1 MFDLPFI
8 YVDLDRDTQ
17 AGYLAYDD
25 CHNLS
30 GYVSTYIH
38 LGL

>member
-8 YVDLDRDTQ
+8 YVDLDRDTK

-25 CHNLS
+25 SRNLPS
-30 GYVSTYIH
+30 YVSTYIH